1 MASNNFVASKVSSET
16 QRGRLNRLR
25 SYITWLF
32 EQFHDPLSVGEKLER
47 NFEKLILSSDRGG
60 DFANLVTADH

>member
-47 NFEKLILSSDRGG
+47 NFEKRAGPENLNSSISGIS
-60 DFANLVTADH
+60 A